1 MYKKNMKGFPWTMS
15 DYRRLQIH
23 HSKLMVLFC
32 HTCTGGEDLLP
43 VSFPQH
49 HFSCRICFPATCLL
63 STLLI
68 HHESP
73 RVQFGKYLGTFPTM
87 LPSKSYSIW
96 VFPQIGVHQNGWFVM
111 ENPTKMDD
119 LGVPLFSETSIYQW
133 VLRHLLSID
142 PITSNW
148 QNIQA

>member
-23 HSKLMVLFC
+23 HSKLEVLFC
-32 HTCTGGEDLLP
+32 HSCTGGEDLLP

-96 VFPQIGVHQNGWFVM
+96 VFPKIGVPQNGWFVM

-119 LGVPLFSETSIYQW
+119 LGGTTIFGNLHISVSSKALTFHWSHHFQLKEHPS
-133 VLRHLLSID
+133 
-142 PITSNW
+142 
-148 QNIQA
+148 